1 MAPRPH
7 RYPFLDALRGFA
19 IAGILLVNIPDMT
32 RLGYDL
38 PGPPGPAPVLDA
50 LYFTVSARF
59 VPIFAVL
66 FGASMAFIRDAAR
79 GRDRSPWAVLTRRM
93 ASLLVVGLLHQL
105 LYPGEVLTLYA
116 VAGLILMPVVILAR
130 GRVLLAVGI
139 ALTVAAYALT
149 GGGVLTLPGLFLL
162 GAGAVSTGWPARLEH
177 GDRVVRITAAV
188 AAIATG
194 LGLWWQTTEP
204 GDPRFTQAGGITG
217 GIMAILYITVMSL
230 LWHTRARRILE
241 VLFTPLGRAAFTCYL
256 TATLIA
262 VPTGRALNWA
272 DQDDLRP
279 SLLLAVGIL
288 LVQNLA
294 MRFWLDRYAYGPLER
309 PWRAITWMSHPAH
322 LDQAT
327 TERVTPAGAS
337 TASNIET
344 SPAQEPQS

>member
-1 MAPRPH
+1 MAPPPH

-32 RLGYDL
+32 RLGYAL
-38 PGPPGPAPVLDA
+38 PGPPGPTPVLDS
-50 LYFTVSARF
+50 LYLTVSARF

-79 GRDRSPWAVLTRRM
+79 GRDRSPWAVLARRL
-93 ASLLVVGLLHQL
+93 SLLLAVGLLHQL

-116 VAGLILMPVVILAR
+116 IAGFILLPVVILTPA
-130 GRVLLAVGI
+130 RVLLAVGI
-139 ALTVAAYALT
+139 VLTVAAYALT

-162 GAGAVSTGWPARLEH
+162 GAGAVSTGWPAHLEH
-177 GDRVVRITAAV
+177 GDRIVRVTAA
-188 AAIATG
+188 AAVIATG

-217 GIMAILYITVMSL
+217 GIMAILYIATMSL
-230 LWHTRARRILE
+230 LWQTRARRALH

-272 DQDDLRP
+272 AQDDLCP
-279 SLLLAVGIL
+279 ALVLAAGIL
-288 LVQNLA
+288 LTQNLA
-294 MRFWLDRYAYGPLER
+294 MRLWLNHYGYGPLEW
-309 PWRAITWMSHPAH
+309 PWRAITWMSHPNH
-322 LDQAT
+322 PT
-327 TERVTPAGAS
+327 PERDTPADPATPS
-337 TASNIET
+337 DSDN
-344 SPAQEPQS
+344 SPAKEPQP